1 MESGLLSLEDVLAES
16 EKLEL
21 DVSERTFR
29 YYAVLGL
36 LPRPVKR
43 PPGSGDA
50 RVHYYEPSILER
62 LRQIRSLQAE
72 GHSLKQVKKLLEAA
86 TGQSPLVRA
95 LADGRFQQVCQ
106 QFLQAPASQ
115 LREASAQLIRQ
126 LQTISGDNGGEP
138 SSREF
143 EACLRQ
149 LGQWHSQQTAAPR
162 PESPNRLGQLADR
175 VRSLECD
182 SGPSRQVQ
190 ARLLELLGQA
200 RQTGNPVDSDSLLTL
215 RRLLHK

>member
-86 TGQSPLVRA
+86 SGPGASSLIRA
-95 LADGRFQQVCQ
+95 VADGRFTAACQ
-106 QFLQAPASQ
+106 QFLQSAPS
-115 LREASAQLIRQ
+115 RESSAHFLRQ
-126 LQTISGDNGGEP
+126 LTRFVGDSEP
-138 SSREF
+138 VGRDL

-149 LGQWHSQQTAAPR
+149 LGQWQAQVPR
-162 PESPNRLGQLADR
+162 GQNRLAEIAER
-175 VRSLECD
+175 VRDIHCTD
-182 SGPSRQVQ
+182 PKSRHVQ
-190 ARLLELLGQA
+190 EALLDMLAKGRLDTDLLL
-200 RQTGNPVDSDSLLTL
+200 NLKKMISN
-215 RRLLHK
+215 

>member
-16 EKLEL
+16 EKLDL

-50 RVHYYEPSILER
+50 RVHYYEPSILDR

-72 GHSLKQVKKLLEAA
+72 GHSLKQVKKLLEA
-86 TGQSPLVRA
+86 TSGQSPLIRS
-95 LADGRFQQVCQ
+95 LADGRFQQACQ
-106 QFLQAPASQ
+106 QFLQASSGQ
-115 LREASAQLIRQ
+115 LRDASVQLVRQ
-126 LQTISGDNGGEP
+126 LQKLTGDNGEP

-149 LGQWHSQQTAAPR
+149 LSQWHSQQQAPPSR
-162 PESPNRLGQLADR
+162 NETPSRLEQLADK
-175 VRSLECD
+175 VRGLPCE
-182 SGPSRQVQ
+182 SGPAHKVQ
-190 ARLLELLGQA
+190 ARLLELLAQA
-200 RQTGNPVDSDSLLTL
+200 RHSGAPPDAESLLNL
-215 RRLLHK
+215 KRLLV

>member
-1 MESGLLSLEDVLAES
+1 MESGFLSLEEVLAEC

-43 PPGSGDA
+43 PSGSGDA
-50 RVHYYEPSILER
+50 RVHYYEPTILDR

-72 GHSLKQVKKLLEAA
+72 GHSLKQVKKLLEAT
-86 TGQSPLVRA
+86 TGQSPLLRA
-95 LADGRFQQVCQ
+95 LADGRFQQACQ
-106 QFLQAPASQ
+106 QYLLTPSAK
-115 LREASAQLIRQ
+115 LRESSAQFIRQ
-126 LQTISGDNGGEP
+126 LQTLVGDNGGEP

-149 LGQWHSQQTAAPR
+149 LTIWHAQQAAAPL
-162 PESPNRLGQLADR
+162 SDGVMDRLRAM
-175 VRSLECD
+175 SFEE
-182 SGPSRQVQ
+182 GPAREVQ
-190 ARLLELLGQA
+190 SRLLEMLKSGIPLDTEKLLA
-200 RQTGNPVDSDSLLTL
+200 L
-215 RRLLHK
+215 RRLLTK

>member
-16 EKLEL
+16 EKLDLE
-21 DVSERTFR
+21 VSERTFR

-72 GHSLKQVKKLLEAA
+72 GHSLKQVKKLLEATNGA
-86 TGQSPLVRA
+86 GASPLMRA
-95 LADGRFQQVCQ
+95 VADGRFTAACQ
-106 QFLQAPASQ
+106 QFLNSGASRDSSAHFLGQ
-115 LREASAQLIRQ
+115 LAKFA
-126 LQTISGDNGGEP
+126 GDSEP
-138 SSREF
+138 SGREM

-149 LGQWHSQQTAAPR
+149 LGQWHAQAPR
-162 PESPNRLGQLADR
+162 GEGRLAAMSDR
-175 VRSLECD
+175 IKEIPCEDAR
-182 SGPSRQVQ
+182 SRQVQ
-190 ARLLELLGQA
+190 SALLEMLAKGRLDSDLLLEL
-200 RQTGNPVDSDSLLTL
+200 RKMISN
-215 RRLLHK
+215 

>member
-16 EKLEL
+16 ERLAL

-62 LRQIRSLQAE
+62 LRQIRSLQAD
-72 GHSLKQVKKLLEAA
+72 GHSLKQVKKLLEAT
-86 TGQSPLVRA
+86 TGQSPLIRS

-106 QFLQAPASQ
+106 QFLQSSPSQ
-115 LREASAQLIRQ
+115 ARESAAQFVRQ
-126 LQTISGDNGGEP
+126 MQSLTADGGEP
-138 SSREF
+138 SPREM
-143 EACLRQ
+143 ENCVRQ
-149 LGQWHSQQTAAPR
+149 LGLWHSQQQQASPPAPSLV
-162 PESPNRLGQLADR
+162 EK
-175 VRSLECD
+175 VRALSCTE
-182 SGPSRQVQ
+182 GPARQVQ
-190 ARLLELLGQA
+190 SRLLELLNRG
-200 RQTGNPVDSDSLLTL
+200 GNPDRESLLAL
-215 RRLLHK
+215 RRLLTK

>member
-50 RVHYYEPSILER
+50 RVHYYEASILDR

-72 GHSLKQVKKLLEAA
+72 GHSLKQVKKLLEA
-86 TGQSPLVRA
+86 TSGQSALIRS
-95 LADGRFQQVCQ
+95 LADGRLQQACQ
-106 QFLQAPASQ
+106 QFLQAPAGQ
-115 LREASAQLIRQ
+115 LREASAHLIRQ
-126 LQTISGDNGGEP
+126 LQKLTGDSGGDP
-138 SSREF
+138 SPREF

-149 LGQWHSQQTAAPR
+149 FTQWHGQQAQPR
-162 PESPNRLGQLADR
+162 PESSNRYAQLADR
-175 VRSLECD
+175 VGGLSCAD
-182 SGPSRQVQ
+182 PASRQVQ
-190 ARLLELLGQA
+190 ARLLEMLGQA
-200 RQTGNPVDSDSLLTL
+200 RQSGTPLDRESLLTL
-215 RRLLHK
+215 RGLLAK